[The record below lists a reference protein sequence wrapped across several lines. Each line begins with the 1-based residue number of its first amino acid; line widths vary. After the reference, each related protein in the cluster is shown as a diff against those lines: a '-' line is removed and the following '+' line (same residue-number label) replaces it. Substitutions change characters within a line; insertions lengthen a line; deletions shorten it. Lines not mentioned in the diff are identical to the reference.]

1 MRVAQP
7 LLVAAVVSLLALSAT
22 ADGRTRAECER
33 DYKPQVGQA
42 GKDVVWVP
50 TPDELVNRMLTM
62 AKVTPKDYV
71 FDLGAGDGK
80 IAIAAGKKFG
90 ATAVGIEYNP
100 DMAKLAQ
107 CFVQAEGV
115 TDRVKIIQGDI
126 FKEDFSKA
134 TVVTM
139 YLLPELNMRLR
150 PTILA
155 MKPGTRSPRTSSTW
169 ATGGRR
175 DRRDRVPHRLPVDR
189 AGQVEGSWT
198 FRDDGGKTT
207 FNVAMTQKFQ
217 RLSGDASM
225 GSNKNPLVGA
235 TLRGEEI
242 KFAFNDDKGQ
252 TRTLTG
258 TVRGNEIIGT
268 LRGPAA
274 RRSRSAASAA
284 SRRARAASPAD
295 GGAFSYPT
303 RTPAMTSTTTS
314 QSTAADSAP
323 RPALSVFDAVMIIT
337 GIVIGGGIFSMPPL
351 VAGVTGSV
359 QWMLVAWLAGGVLS
373 LIGALVYAELATTYP
388 SAGGDYHFLTRA
400 YGRDLSFFFAWARVM
415 VITTGSIAMLAFIF
429 GDYMSR
435 VLSLGAHSS
444 TIYAVL
450 TVVLLT
456 AVNIIGLRESARTQN
471 VLTLLLIA
479 GLALVAVAGAI
490 AYLGGRAPTPADGPP
505 AGGLPAAFGLAMV
518 FVLLTFG
525 GWNEAAYISA
535 EVKGAA
541 APS

>member
-7 LLVAAVVSLLALSAT
+7 LLVAAVVSLLALSAN

-155 MKPGTRSPRTSSTW
+155 MKPGTRVTSHQFNMGDWEADETAEIEYRTAYLW
-169 ATGGRR
+169 I
-175 DRRDRVPHRLPVDR
+175 VP
-189 AGQVEGSWT
+189 AKVEGNWT

-235 TLRGEEI
+235 NLRGEEI

-268 LRGPAA
+268 LRGP
-274 RRSRSAASAA
+274 
-284 SRRARAASPAD
+284 
-295 GGAFSYPT
+295 G
-303 RTPAMTSTTTS
+303 
-314 QSTAADSAP
+314 
-323 RPALSVFDAVMIIT
+323 
-337 GIVIGGGIFSMPPL
+337 
-351 VAGVTGSV
+351 
-359 QWMLVAWLAGGVLS
+359 
-373 LIGALVYAELATTYP
+373 
-388 SAGGDYHFLTRA
+388 
-400 YGRDLSFFFAWARVM
+400 
-415 VITTGSIAMLAFIF
+415 
-429 GDYMSR
+429 
-435 VLSLGAHSS
+435 
-444 TIYAVL
+444 
-450 TVVLLT
+450 
-456 AVNIIGLRESARTQN
+456 
-471 VLTLLLIA
+471 
-479 GLALVAVAGAI
+479 
-490 AYLGGRAPTPADGPP
+490 
-505 AGGLPAAFGLAMV
+505 
-518 FVLLTFG
+518 
-525 GWNEAAYISA
+525 SA
-535 EVKGAA
+535 EIKVSGKR
-541 APS
+541 S

>member
-155 MKPGTRSPRTSSTW
+155 MKPGTRVTSHQFNMGDWEADETAEIEYRTAYLW
-169 ATGGRR
+169 I
-175 DRRDRVPHRLPVDR
+175 VP
-189 AGQVEGSWT
+189 AKVEGNWT

-235 TLRGEEI
+235 ALRGEEI

-268 LRGPAA
+268 LRGP
-274 RRSRSAASAA
+274 
-284 SRRARAASPAD
+284 
-295 GGAFSYPT
+295 G
-303 RTPAMTSTTTS
+303 
-314 QSTAADSAP
+314 
-323 RPALSVFDAVMIIT
+323 
-337 GIVIGGGIFSMPPL
+337 
-351 VAGVTGSV
+351 
-359 QWMLVAWLAGGVLS
+359 
-373 LIGALVYAELATTYP
+373 
-388 SAGGDYHFLTRA
+388 
-400 YGRDLSFFFAWARVM
+400 
-415 VITTGSIAMLAFIF
+415 
-429 GDYMSR
+429 
-435 VLSLGAHSS
+435 
-444 TIYAVL
+444 
-450 TVVLLT
+450 
-456 AVNIIGLRESARTQN
+456 
-471 VLTLLLIA
+471 
-479 GLALVAVAGAI
+479 
-490 AYLGGRAPTPADGPP
+490 
-505 AGGLPAAFGLAMV
+505 
-518 FVLLTFG
+518 
-525 GWNEAAYISA
+525 SA
-535 EVKGAA
+535 EIKVSGKR
-541 APS
+541 S